1 MVVWLGD
8 LGFYN
13 LPYAEN
19 LLPTLA
25 KGLVVTLQLNAVV
38 IPLGFTLGFFL
49 GWARTTKSKLMR
61 GIGAV
66 YVEIFRGLPPIVLIF
81 FSFLISTLAIAK
93 ATANPFIARDVSLWL
108 GAVALSF
115 HSGAYQTEIVR
126 AGIFSVPAGQ
136 IEAAESIGMT
146 QRQTMFLVTLPQA
159 FRVSLPALGNEFASV
174 IKDTSLLNV
183 IGWLELGQIGILQA
197 SSAIR
202 VDFNLVFIVWVE
214 IALLYF
220 VITFVVIRAVRL
232 IENHFKVPG
241 LEAAEL

>member
-1 MVVWLGD
+1 MIWLGS
-8 LGFYN
+8 LRLYN

-19 LLPTLA
+19 LLPTLG
-25 KGLVVTLQLNAVV
+25 KGLAVTLQLNAVV

-49 GWARTTKSKLMR
+49 GWARTTRSHVLR
-61 GIGAV
+61 GLGAV
-66 YVEIFRGLPPIVLIF
+66 YVEIFRGLPPLVLIF
-81 FSFLISTLAIAK
+81 FSFLISTLAIARL
-93 ATANPFIARDVSLWL
+93 TANPFVARDVSLWL
-108 GAVALSF
+108 GAVALAF

-136 IEAAESIGMT
+136 IEAADSIGLT
-146 QRQTMFLVTLPQA
+146 RAQTMFLVTLPQA
-159 FRVSLPALGNEFASV
+159 FRVSLPALGNEFASL

-214 IALLYF
+214 IAVLYF
-220 VITFVVIRAVRL
+220 VITFAVIHAVRL
-232 IENHFKVPG
+232 VENRYKVPG
-241 LEAAEL
+241 LEVAEL